1 MNLIQFLIICS
12 SEDKASLNIRNK
24 FLKSKLFY
32 FEEQDYSWHNNQLFK
47 LKTIVTQNDETNHLG
62 KNEIFL
68 GLTKDPLIFLNDLK
82 LDKSQIK
89 PDLLIFASRHTS
101 KTARPAFL
109 VHTTGNWSQNI
120 DFGGEPQEL
129 SRTSAFLHKA
139 GFLSLVEQASLI
151 DSIDFSLDIEVTHHG
166 PTILEQPLIFM
177 ELGSSKAEWVIDDA
191 GEILAKSII
200 STISRYLGYVES
212 KDQRVGLGFGATH
225 YAPNFNRL
233 LLNKEVALSFIC
245 PKYYIQTLNNHLIEK
260 MITNTHENVD
270 YFIIDWKG
278 TNSGDKKHLIPL
290 LENFDIPIKKT
301 RDF

>member
-1 MNLIQFLIICS
+1 VNLIQFLIICS

-24 FLKSKLFY
+24 ILKSKLFN
-32 FEEQDYSWHNNQLFK
+32 FEEKDYSWHNNRLFK
-47 LKTIVTQNDETNHLG
+47 LKTEVTQNNETNHLG

-89 PDLLIFASRHTS
+89 PDFLIFASRHTS

-109 VHTTGNWSQNI
+109 VHSTGNWSQNI

-151 DSIDFSLDIEVTHHG
+151 DSIEFSLDIEVTHHG

-200 STISRYLGYVES
+200 STISKYLEYVES
-212 KDQRVGLGFGATH
+212 KDQSVGLGFGATH

-233 LLNKEVALSFIC
+233 ILNKEVALSFIC

-260 MITNTHENVD
+260 MITNTYENVD

-290 LENFDIPIKKT
+290 LEEFDIPIKKT